1 MGVSPLIMDENVSTY
16 NFFTKLLKILK
27 KIRFLGWKFHL
38 FVVY

>member
-27 KIRFLGWKFHL
+27 KSGFWGGNFICL
-38 FVVY
+38 